1 MPILQIVLSSMR
13 DGGGGVRLLEDEVMV
28 VRSQWGDVV
37 VVGRCWMVAG
47 VMEASKA
54 VVVRCVGVTWMV
66 SRVSGETEE
75 LSGMSFYI
83 KLL

>member
-1 MPILQIVLSSMR
+1 MPILQIVLSSMWRWCGRR

-54 VVVRCVGVTWMV
+54 VVVR
-66 SRVSGETEE
+66 SRGETEE
-75 LSGMSFYI
+75 LSGMLFYI